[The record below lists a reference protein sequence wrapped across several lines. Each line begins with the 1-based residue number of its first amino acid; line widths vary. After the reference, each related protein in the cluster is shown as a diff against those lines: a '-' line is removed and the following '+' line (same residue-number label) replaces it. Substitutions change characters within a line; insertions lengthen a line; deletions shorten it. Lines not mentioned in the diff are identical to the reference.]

1 MTVGSAA
8 RDEVAIFGLVA
19 ANMETPL
26 AKKKDE
32 PLPEIA
38 RALFPYPWILKR
50 AKNGTDFLPAN
61 WEANRE
67 R

>member
-38 RALFPYPWILKR
+38 RALFPYPQ
-50 AKNGTDFLPAN
+50 TS
-61 WEANRE
+61 
-67 R
+67 